1 MAKDESPGRKVIA
14 RNRRATH
21 DYFIDERFE
30 AGLMLVGTEV
40 KSLRDGRATI
50 NEAYAA
56 EQDGEIFLVNAT
68 ISEYRG
74 GNRFN
79 HEPRRP
85 RKLLLK
91 RKEMNKLAG
100 AVKKKGQTIIPLSLY
115 FNPRASPSSRS
126 ASPAANPRWTSATAS
141 RTGTG
146 SAKKSSSSRRAFAT
160 DS

>member
-1 MAKDESPGRKVIA
+1 MAKDQSPGRKVIA

-56 EQDGEIFLVNAT
+56 EQDGEIFLINAT

-115 FNPRASPSSRS
+115 FNPRGLAKLEIGLARGKSTVDKRHSIKDRDWK
-126 ASPAANPRWTSATAS
+126 REKEQLF
-141 RTGTG
+141 
-146 SAKKSSSSRRAFAT
+146 KKSLR
-160 DS
+160 D

>member
-1 MAKDESPGRKVIA
+1 
-14 RNRRATH
+14 
-21 DYFIDERFE
+21 
-30 AGLMLVGTEV
+30 MLVGTEV

-56 EQDGEIFLVNAT
+56 EQDGEIFLINAT

-115 FNPRASPSSRS
+115 FNPRGLAKLEIGLARGK
-126 ASPAANPRWTSATAS
+126 NTVDKRHTIKDRDWQ
-141 RTGTG
+141 RQKEQLF
-146 SAKKSSSSRRAFAT
+146 KKSFR
-160 DS
+160 D

>member
-1 MAKDESPGRKVIA
+1 MAKEQVPGRKVIA

-40 KSLRDGRATI
+40 KSLRNGRATI
-50 NEAYAA
+50 NESYAT
-56 EQDGEIFLVNAT
+56 EQGGEIFLINAT
-68 ISEYRG
+68 ISEYEG

-79 HEPRRP
+79 HEPRRA

-91 RKEMNKLAG
+91 KKEMNKLAG

-115 FNPRASPSSRS
+115 FNPRGLAKLEIGLARGKTNVDKRHSIKDRDWQ
-126 ASPAANPRWTSATAS
+126 REKE
-141 RTGTG
+141 GLF
-146 SAKKSSSSRRAFAT
+146 KKSLR
-160 DS
+160 D

>member
-1 MAKDESPGRKVIA
+1 MAKEQVPGRKVIA

-30 AGLMLVGTEV
+30 AGIMLVGTEV

-56 EQDGEIFLVNAT
+56 EQGGEIFLVNAT

-79 HEPRRP
+79 HEPRRQ

-91 RKEMNKLAG
+91 RKEMQKLAG

-115 FNPRASPSSRS
+115 FNPR
-126 ASPAANPRWTSATAS
+126 
-141 RTGTG
+141 GL
-146 SAKKSSSSRRAFAT
+146 AKLEIGLARGKSTVDKRHTIKDRDWKREKEQLFKKNLNR
-160 DS
+160 D

>member
-1 MAKDESPGRKVIA
+1 MAKDEAPGRRMIA

-30 AGLMLVGTEV
+30 AGLMLLGTEV

-50 NEAYAA
+50 NEAYAT
-56 EQDGEIFLVNAT
+56 EQGGEIFLINAT

-79 HEPRRP
+79 HEPKRP

-91 RKEMNKLAG
+91 KKEMNKLAG

-115 FNPRASPSSRS
+115 FNRR
-126 ASPAANPRWTSATAS
+126 
-141 RTGTG
+141 GL
-146 SAKKSSSSRRAFAT
+146 AKLEIGLARGKQTVDKRHSIKDRDWQREKERLFKQNT
-160 DS
+160 R

>member
-1 MAKDESPGRKVIA
+1 VAKDETPGRKVIA

-30 AGLMLVGTEV
+30 AGIMLQGTEV

-56 EQDGEIFLVNAT
+56 EQGGEIFLINAT
-68 ISEYRG
+68 ISEYHG

-79 HEPRRP
+79 HEPKRP

-91 RKEMNKLAG
+91 KKEMARLAG

-115 FNPRASPSSRS
+115 FNPRGLAKLEIGLARGKTTLDKRHSIKDRDWKREKEQLFKKNLRS
-126 ASPAANPRWTSATAS
+126 
-141 RTGTG
+141 
-146 SAKKSSSSRRAFAT
+146 
-160 DS
+160 

>member
-1 MAKDESPGRKVIA
+1 MAKEQVPGRKVIA

-30 AGLMLVGTEV
+30 AGIMLVGTEV

-56 EQDGEIFLVNAT
+56 EQGGEIFLVNAT

-79 HEPRRP
+79 HEPRRQ

-91 RKEMNKLAG
+91 RKEMQKLAG

-115 FNPRASPSSRS
+115 FNPR
-126 ASPAANPRWTSATAS
+126 
-141 RTGTG
+141 GL
-146 SAKKSSSSRRAFAT
+146 AKLEIGLARGKSTVDKRHTIKDRDWKREKEQLFKRNLVR
-160 DS
+160 D

>member
-1 MAKDESPGRKVIA
+1 MAKEQLPGRKIVA

-21 DYFIDERFE
+21 DYFVEERFE
-30 AGLMLVGTEV
+30 AGLALLGTEV

-56 EQDGEIFLVNAT
+56 EQGGEMYLINAT
-68 ISEYRG
+68 IPEYHS

-91 RKEMNKLAG
+91 RREMAKLIG
-100 AVKKKGQTIIPLSLY
+100 AVRKQGQTIIPLSLY
-115 FNPRASPSSRS
+115 FNPR
-126 ASPAANPRWTSATAS
+126 
-141 RTGTG
+141 GL
-146 SAKKSSSSRRAFAT
+146 AKLEIGLARGKKTVDKRHSIKERDWQREKQRLFKKT
-160 DS
+160 TRPE

>member
-1 MAKDESPGRKVIA
+1 MAKDQTPGRKVVA

-30 AGLMLVGTEV
+30 AGLALVGTEV

-56 EQDGEIFLVNAT
+56 EQDGEIFLINAT

-115 FNPRASPSSRS
+115 FNPRGLAKLEIGLARGKTTVDKRHSIKDRDWQ
-126 ASPAANPRWTSATAS
+126 REKEQLF
-141 RTGTG
+141 
-146 SAKKSSSSRRAFAT
+146 KKSFR
-160 DS
+160 D

>member
-1 MAKDESPGRKVIA
+1 MAKDQTPGRKMVA

-56 EQDGEIFLVNAT
+56 EQGGEIFLINAT

-100 AVKKKGQTIIPLSLY
+100 AVKRKGQTIIPLALY
-115 FNPRASPSSRS
+115 FNPR
-126 ASPAANPRWTSATAS
+126 
-141 RTGTG
+141 GL
-146 SAKKSSSSRRAFAT
+146 AKLEIGLARGKSTVDKRHSIKDRDWQREKEQLFKKNLRA
-160 DS
+160 D

>member
-1 MAKDESPGRKVIA
+1 
-14 RNRRATH
+14 
-21 DYFIDERFE
+21 
-30 AGLMLVGTEV
+30 MLVGTEV

-56 EQDGEIFLVNAT
+56 EQSGEIFLINAT

-115 FNPRASPSSRS
+115 FNPR
-126 ASPAANPRWTSATAS
+126 
-141 RTGTG
+141 GL
-146 SAKKSSSSRRAFAT
+146 AKLEIGLARGKNTVDKRHSIKDRDWQRQKEQLFKKNIR
-160 DS
+160 D

>member
-1 MAKDESPGRKVIA
+1 MAKEQVPGRKVIA

-56 EQDGEIFLVNAT
+56 EQDGEIFLINAT

-115 FNPRASPSSRS
+115 FNPRGLAKLEIGLARGKNTVDKRHSIKDRDWQ
-126 ASPAANPRWTSATAS
+126 RQKEQLF
-141 RTGTG
+141 
-146 SAKKSSSSRRAFAT
+146 KKSFR
-160 DS
+160 D

>member
-1 MAKDESPGRKVIA
+1 MAKEQVPGRKVIA

-56 EQDGEIFLVNAT
+56 EQNGEIFLINAT
-68 ISEYRG
+68 ISEYTG

-79 HEPRRP
+79 HEPISCP
-85 RKLLLK
+85 TLLLWGDDDPFLTVNVGERARATLPNALLK
-91 RKEMNKLAG
+91 VYAYTGHFVPEER
-100 AVKKKGQTIIPLSLY
+100 PLESAEDIALR
-115 FNPRASPSSRS
+115 FTDTPLMSS
-126 ASPAANPRWTSATAS
+126 
-141 RTGTG
+141 
-146 SAKKSSSSRRAFAT
+146 
-160 DS
+160 

>member
-1 MAKDESPGRKVIA
+1 MAKEQVPGRKVIA

-56 EQDGEIFLVNAT
+56 EQNGEIFLINAT
-68 ISEYRG
+68 ISEYTG

-115 FNPRASPSSRS
+115 FNPR
-126 ASPAANPRWTSATAS
+126 
-141 RTGTG
+141 GL
-146 SAKKSSSSRRAFAT
+146 AKLEIGLARGKTNVDKRHSIKDRDWQREKEGLFKKNLR
-160 DS
+160 D

>member
-1 MAKDESPGRKVIA
+1 MAKEQVPGRKVIA

-30 AGLMLVGTEV
+30 AGIMLQGTEV

-56 EQDGEIFLVNAT
+56 EQGGEIFLINAT

-91 RKEMNKLAG
+91 KKEMQKLAG

-115 FNPRASPSSRS
+115 FNPR
-126 ASPAANPRWTSATAS
+126 
-141 RTGTG
+141 GL
-146 SAKKSSSSRRAFAT
+146 AKLEIGLARGKSNVDKRHSIKDRDWQREKEQLFKKNLR
-160 DS
+160 D

>member
-1 MAKDESPGRKVIA
+1 MSKEQAPGRKVIA

-30 AGLMLVGTEV
+30 AGIMLVGTEV

-115 FNPRASPSSRS
+115 FNPR
-126 ASPAANPRWTSATAS
+126 
-141 RTGTG
+141 GL
-146 SAKKSSSSRRAFAT
+146 AKLEIGLARGKSNVDKRHSIKDRDWKREKEQLFKKNLR
-160 DS
+160 D